1 SAIFSL
7 NCIKS
12 LLNPTKPVRYIQRLC
27 NGANSD
33 HDVHNSWSPLV
44 SRSQAFNATE
54 EKALEGQRFD
64 LRLLRRFRAD
74 FSIKKSSNFFPP
86 LIAST
91 SHLGFAPRPAQ
102 VSPEWLRYFGGTFL
116 PFNTLPLPRT
126 TLRLPTTANIFN
138 CFSSSA
144 RR

>member
-74 FSIKKSSNFFPP
+74 FSIKKSSSFFPP

-102 VSPEWLRYFGGTFL
+102 VSPEWLRYFGGAFL
-116 PFNTLPLPRT
+116 PFHTPSPPSTNPPLPT
-126 TLRLPTTANIFN
+126 PPNT
-138 CFSSSA
+138 
-144 RR
+144 